1 MQCKHNYKVQYS
13 SINSH
18 LNTCTSIVVH
28 FIFWNTAIRKINM
41 GPRVITYTDYERLML
56 MLAQDVQDHIVPPD
70 AMHRLYLILET
81 SCKKEP
87 EEIHVNTIT
96 MNSSFLI
103 RSIQTGICKER
114 TLVYPDKSFESEPL
128 EYVNIYDP
136 LGLSVL
142 GYRQNDII
150 DFYKITRNRKPDDR
164 FLIEKV
170 LFQPEAMQLFNL

>member
-18 LNTCTSIVVH
+18 LNSCTSIVVH
-28 FIFWNTAIRKINM
+28 FFLEYSNSEINM
-41 GPRVITYTDYERLML
+41 GPRFITYTDYERLML

-81 SCKKEP
+81 SSKKEP

-170 LFQPEAMQLFNL
+170 LFQPEAMQLFNQ

>member
-1 MQCKHNYKVQYS
+1 
-13 SINSH
+13 
-18 LNTCTSIVVH
+18 
-28 FIFWNTAIRKINM
+28 M

-56 MLAQDVQDHIVPPD
+56 MLERDVQDHTVQPD

-81 SCKKEP
+81 SFKTES
-87 EEIHVNTIT
+87 EAVNVNTIT
-96 MNSSFLI
+96 MNTRFLI
-103 RSIQTGICKER
+103 RSIQTGACKER

-150 DFYKITRNRKPDDR
+150 DLYKIAQNGKPNDR
-164 FLIEKV
+164 FVIEKV

>member
-1 MQCKHNYKVQYS
+1 
-13 SINSH
+13 
-18 LNTCTSIVVH
+18 
-28 FIFWNTAIRKINM
+28 M
-41 GPRVITYTDYERLML
+41 GPRVITYTDYERLMH
-56 MLAQDVQDHIVPPD
+56 MLERDVQDHTVPPD

-81 SCKKEP
+81 SCKTEA
-87 EEIHVNTIT
+87 EAVHANTIT

-128 EYVNIYDP
+128 EYVSIYDP

-150 DFYKITRNRKPDDR
+150 DFYKIAKNGKPDDR
-164 FLIEKV
+164 YVIEKV

>member
-1 MQCKHNYKVQYS
+1 
-13 SINSH
+13 
-18 LNTCTSIVVH
+18 
-28 FIFWNTAIRKINM
+28 M

-56 MLAQDVQDHIVPPD
+56 MLARDVQDHIVPSD

-81 SCKKEP
+81 SCKTEP
-87 EEIHVNTIT
+87 EAVHVNTIT

-103 RSIQTGICKER
+103 RSVQTGICKER

-128 EYVNIYDP
+128 EYINIYDP
-136 LGLSVL
+136 LSLSVL

-150 DFYKITRNRKPDDR
+150 DFYKIAKNGKPDDR
-164 FLIEKV
+164 FVIEKV